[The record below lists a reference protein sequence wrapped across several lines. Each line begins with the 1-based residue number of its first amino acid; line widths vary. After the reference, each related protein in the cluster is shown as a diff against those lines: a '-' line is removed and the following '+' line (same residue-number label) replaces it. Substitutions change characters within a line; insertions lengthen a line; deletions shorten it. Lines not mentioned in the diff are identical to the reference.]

1 MSTLFNAMAEQIVI
15 GCCLQGEIIADELE
29 GLQPEHFAIESHRE
43 AFAAILRTW
52 GQGRPLDAVT
62 LDDYLTDGA
71 AKREGL
77 AYWAECAEAGF
88 STALLPGH
96 ISTVRNKAVR
106 RALAA
111 TADKIAGLAHSEGR
125 VDELVAS
132 ASALLASVSAGES
145 RRGPR
150 LIADVLR
157 EHLPA
162 VGERWDGRRDGLMT
176 GFADLDKALGG
187 LRPGNLAL
195 IAARPA
201 MGKTSLAM
209 QIAANVAEDRAVVV
223 FSQEMADT
231 ELADRLIALKG
242 GVDLGKVIR
251 GGMSEDEHSRFNL
264 GVMRLRDML
273 LYVDDEPAQR
283 ITDIRAKTMKV
294 RRQREIGLV
303 VVDYL
308 QLMTGDGAN
317 RNAEIEQI
325 SRGLKALAKELGCPV
340 IALSQLSRK
349 CEERPN
355 KRPMLSDLRD
365 SGAIEQDADV
375 VMMIYRD
382 EVYNPSSPDAG
393 TAEILIRKNRQGA
406 IGDVRLTWR
415 GEITA
420 FGNCDYQASR
430 RQESAPQRKASGM
443 DEW

>member
-15 GCCLQGEIIADELE
+15 GCCLQGQIIADKLD

-43 AFAAILRTW
+43 AFATILRTW

-62 LDDYLTDGA
+62 LDDCLPDGA
-71 AKREGL
+71 AKREGYG
-77 AYWAECAEAGF
+77 YWAECADAGY
-88 STALLPGH
+88 SSALLPGH
-96 ISTVRNKAVR
+96 VSTVRSKAAR
-106 RALAA
+106 RALVA
-111 TADKIAGLAHSEGR
+111 TADEIASLAHSEGR
-125 VDELVAS
+125 VDELMAS
-132 ASALLASVSAGES
+132 ASALLASISAGET

-157 EHLPA
+157 EHLPS
-162 VGERWDGRRDGLMT
+162 VGERWEGRRDGLMT
-176 GFADLDKALGG
+176 GFADLDRALGG

-209 QIAANVAEDRAVVV
+209 QIAANVAADRAVVV

-242 GVDLGKVIR
+242 NVDLAKVIR
-251 GGMSEDEHSRFNL
+251 GGMNEDEHSRFNV
-264 GVMRLRDML
+264 GVMSLRDMP

-283 ITDIRAKTMKV
+283 ISDIRAKTMKV

-325 SRGLKALAKELGCPV
+325 SRGLKALAKELACPV

-365 SGAIEQDADV
+365 SGAIEQDADIV
-375 VMMIYRD
+375 LMIYRD
-382 EVYNPSSPDAG
+382 DVYNPSSPDAG

-406 IGDVRLTWR
+406 VGEVRLAWR

-420 FGNCDYQASR
+420 FANCAYQASR
-430 RQESAPQRKASGM
+430 RAESAPQRKTSGM